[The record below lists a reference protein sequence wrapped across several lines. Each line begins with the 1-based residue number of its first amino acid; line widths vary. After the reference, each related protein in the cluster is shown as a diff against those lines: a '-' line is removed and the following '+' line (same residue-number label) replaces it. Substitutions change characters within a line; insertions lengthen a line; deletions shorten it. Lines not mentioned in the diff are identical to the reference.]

1 MIHEAMILEY
11 AGPDLAL
18 VELAAHM
25 RLVVFLSLLA
35 NLFVPWGIA
44 TTTRPAEL
52 VVGAFAVAAKI
63 AVLGIVVAAFEVSVA
78 KLRLF
83 RVPELLAASF
93 VLASLAVTASFFLA

>member
-18 VELAAHM
+18 VELAAHL
-25 RLVVFLSLLA
+25 RLVVFLGLLS

-44 TTTRPAEL
+44 TTAQPLHLLGSSGGRDHEDHRARR
-52 VVGAFAVAAKI
+52 VI
-63 AVLGIVVAAFEVSVA
+63 AVVEVFMA
-78 KLRLF
+78 KVRLF

-93 VLASLAVTASFFLA
+93 VLALLAVTASFFLA

>member
-11 AGPDLAL
+11 SGPDLAL

-25 RLVVFLSLLA
+25 RLVVFLGLLS

-44 TTTRPAEL
+44 TTTHPLEL
-52 VVGAFAVAAKI
+52 LAAAGAVCAKI
-63 AVLGIVVAAFEVSVA
+63 AVLGIVIATFEVFVA
-78 KLRLF
+78 KVRLF

-93 VLASLAVTASFFLA
+93 VLAFLAVTASFFLA